1 MAEKFGEIVIS
12 KLTNRPWPAKNPC
25 LSPLD
30 YWFWSVCLQELRRT
44 PPNTIEELIE
54 TVNDVTDSLEEEE
67 VRKAVG
73 NIMKRA
79 ESSLY
84 DKGGAIE
91 YKLKKK

>member
-12 KLTNRPWPAKNPC
+12 KLTNRPWPAKTPC

-54 TVNDVTDSLEEEE
+54 AVNDVSDSLEEEE
-67 VRKAVG
+67 VRKAFE

-79 ESSLY
+79 ESSL
-84 DKGGAIE
+84 
-91 YKLKKK
+91 